1 MEAEVVC
8 MVYILTLFI
17 VMIVILLF
25 IKYKQ
30 DEKNTIILRMN
41 ETYPN
46 ANEYVV
52 AIKYELEKQGKYVV
66 YSGNGHFIVD
76 GMNYRIKERKKI
88 ITDGISMQLT
98 ILKYLKST

>member
-17 VMIVILLF
+17 VITVILLF

>member
-1 MEAEVVC
+1 
-8 MVYILTLFI
+8 MVYILALFI
-17 VMIVILLF
+17 VIIVFLLL
-25 IKYKQ
+25 IKYKM
-30 DEKNTIILRMN
+30 DERNTITLRMN

-76 GMNYRIKERKKI
+76 GMNYKIKERKKI
-88 ITDGISMQLT
+88 ITDGISIQLT
-98 ILKYLKST
+98 ILKYLKSS